1 MHLIIGKNKKQSV
14 GLESAVRC
22 STGEKRQNHV
32 PMVGRI
38 LPAIV
43 IMAKPRTK
51 KVNMCCNPWIP
62 SPEYYFPPR
71 VIVYRNWI
79 ASECQP
85 NKHLTT
91 NNNPKQPIT
100 THALTNVYLN
110 FITLRYWNIAIKTT
124 KTELRRTW
132 PTWRRSHAW
141 NSARPGR
148 SRSSNWRRNLQRST
162 YGGFNTPQSLQ
173 KKSNETCWNQVN
185 RLLVYSYVWIWV
197 GNTPP

>member
-1 MHLIIGKNKKQSV
+1 MHLIIAKNKKQSV

-22 STGEKRQNHV
+22 STGEKRRINV

-51 KVNMCCNPWIP
+51 KANVVIP
-62 SPEYYFPPR
+62 ESLTLKINFPQESR

-110 FITLRYWNIAIKTT
+110 FLTLRYWNIAIKTT

-132 PTWRRSHAW
+132 PTWQRSHAW

-162 YGGFNTPQSLQ
+162 YGGFSTSQSLR
-173 KKSNETCWNQVN
+173 KKKKNCRRSRIRTKHVETKST
-185 RLLVYSYVWIWV
+185 VY
-197 GNTPP
+197 